1 MTSCIFKHYA
11 LNFLVLVSQSYLT
24 TVVLFLSSPDI
35 HQLQT
40 DHKSFAQKFSG
51 YHQQGDFLTL
61 RHEHWSVSVLL
72 RSAPIL
78 QAAASD
84 FLSYCHDYSQ
94 SPMPVSRSD
103 VWPGFSQFLT
113 IGNLVRYSSHVKSNV
128 LSDYLASVKCM
139 ANLTDSYPGIDVDER
154 QTEWH
159 LVQSG
164 SNHQYHF

>member
-11 LNFLVLVSQSYLT
+11 LNLRVVVNQSYLT
-24 TVVLFLSSPDI
+24 IVVLFFSSPDI

-51 YHQQGDFLTL
+51 YHQQGNFLTL
-61 RHEHWSVSVLL
+61 RHEHCSVSVLL
-72 RSAPIL
+72 RSVPVL
-78 QAAASD
+78 QAVALD
-84 FLSYCHDYSQ
+84 FSSYCHDYSQ
-94 SPMPVSRSD
+94 SPMPVSRFD

-139 ANLTDSYPGIDVDER
+139 ANLTDSSPRIDV
-154 QTEWH
+154 
-159 LVQSG
+159 
-164 SNHQYHF
+164 